1 VPALTRDGDVFV
13 LSLGDG
19 ENRFTLSAVAEINS
33 LLDEVEASSGPAAL
47 VTVASGKIWSNGID
61 LDWLLGNPDDAAAYV
76 GSIHAMLSRFLT
88 FSVPAVAAIGGH
100 VFAGGAMLALAH
112 DQRVMRAD
120 RGYFCL
126 PEVDLG
132 IPFTVGMSALI
143 QAKLT
148 PAAAHEAMTAG
159 RRYGGSAAAAAGIV
173 DVAVAEDEVATVAL
187 DRAGA
192 LAPKR
197 GSTFAA
203 IKRRMYASV
212 VAALAAP
219 VDGL

>member
-1 VPALTRDGDVFV
+1 MPALTRDGEVFV

-19 ENRFTLSAVAEINS
+19 ENRFTPPVVAEING

-47 VTVASGKIWSNGID
+47 TTVASGKIWSNGLD
-61 LDWLLGNPDDAAAYV
+61 LEWLLGHPDDAAAYV

-112 DQRVMRAD
+112 DVRVMRAD

-159 RRYGGSAAAAAGIV
+159 RRYGGTAAAAVGIV
-173 DVAVAEDEVATVAL
+173 DEAVPEEEVLTAAL
-187 DRAGA
+187 DRARA
-192 LAPKR
+192 LASKR
-197 GSTFAA
+197 GSTLGS
-203 IKRRMYASV
+203 IKRRMYAPV